1 MAKIYLFGKAVSR
14 FRIPFL
20 DYLEKNGKFITVLQ
34 FPEKAIMKR
43 KVTIG
48 IAILLFMCVG
58 LGNVPFRTM
67 LVCVHGGGGH
77 GEKTVH
83 LHYGQLPGQPC
94 HESPAGFSHTSS
106 EEGRRHFSIALE
118 TLITSQAS
126 FKRTLSLLPSAQL
139 RSPESTIGSPA
150 GHRGGYRF
158 YDPSFVFLDTAFIN
172 TTILII

>member
-1 MAKIYLFGKAVSR
+1 MAS
-14 FRIPFL
+14 
-20 DYLEKNGKFITVLQ
+20 LEFS
-34 FPEKAIMKR
+34 EKSIMKR
-43 KVTIG
+43 RVTIG

-58 LGNVPFRTM
+58 LGNVPFRAM

-94 HESPAGFSHTSS
+94 HESPAGLSPTTR
-106 EEGRRHFSIALE
+106 EEGPRHFSLALE
-118 TLITSQAS
+118 TLIASQTS

-139 RSPESTIGSPA
+139 HSPESTIGSPA

-158 YDPSFVFLDTAFIN
+158 YDPSFVFPDTAFIN
-172 TTILII
+172 TTILIV

>member
-1 MAKIYLFGKAVSR
+1 
-14 FRIPFL
+14 
-20 DYLEKNGKFITVLQ
+20 
-34 FPEKAIMKR
+34 MKR
-43 KVTIG
+43 RVTLG

-58 LGNVPFRTM
+58 LGNVPFRAM
-67 LVCVHGGGGH
+67 LVCVHDGGGH

-94 HESPAGFSHTSS
+94 DESADSAKVANATTAGPAGLSHTAR
-106 EEGRRHFSIALE
+106 EEGRRHFSFSLE

-126 FKRTLSLLPSAQL
+126 FKRSLSLLPSAQL
-139 RSPESTIGSPA
+139 HSPPPTIGSPA

-158 YDPSFVFLDTAFIN
+158 YDPSFVFPDNAFIN